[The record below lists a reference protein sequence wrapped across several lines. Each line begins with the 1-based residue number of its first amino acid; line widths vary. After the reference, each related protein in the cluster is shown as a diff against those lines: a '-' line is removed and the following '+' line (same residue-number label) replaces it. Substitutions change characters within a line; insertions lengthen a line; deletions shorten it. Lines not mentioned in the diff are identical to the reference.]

1 MTDVEKLKKSMK
13 FLLDYERQENIVLF
27 NPKGKK
33 SIEAVIIKYKRE
45 HATEVK
51 VKEMLNNE
59 IAPLR
64 QDIDRILE
72 ALNVKKEPEEIVQ
85 MEVIKSEK
93 PERPSW
99 MTIESTD
106 ELEVYECIN
115 GHKISVI
122 KIGNGTKLANIDDGE
137 NIEIKSK
144 DALAKLKEQ
153 VINMQPIKKLD

>member
-85 MEVIKSEK
+85 MEVIKSKK

-99 MTIESTD
+99 MTIETTD
-106 ELEVYECIN
+106 ELEVHECVN
-115 GHKISVI
+115 GHKITVFNAP
-122 KIGNGTKLANIDDGE
+122 GGTKHASIDNGV
-137 NIEIKSK
+137 NREIKSK
-144 DALAKLKEQ
+144 EDLEALKKEAE
-153 VINMQPIKKLD
+153 NMK